1 MQFLLE
7 KQLMDS
13 LNKNSW
19 SFLENVN
26 SSEVTEYEALFQ
38 SQETQQL
45 KQSIKEAKESYSQ
58 SQNPKKNWI
67 LYVAAAAVITLF
79 SILIFDQSEKSND
92 ELFASYLQKSDL
104 MALVDRNG
112 NDSIFALAQMSFNN
126 KKYDQVVELLSP
138 ILDST
143 KNSNVYLYLAI
154 SDIELGAFSQAEKI
168 LNKLITSDLLDSE
181 KGYWYKS
188 LLYLKSDQLKKSKR
202 ELQRIIDSSY
212 YLNKEA
218 KKLIK
223 KLK

>member
-1 MQFLLE
+1 
-7 KQLMDS
+7 MDS